1 MQDVVAYIK
10 SLWPDPVYRLW
21 WKMEQQSLEH

>member
-10 SLWPDPVYRLW
+10 PLRSVPVYRLW
-21 WKMEQQSLEH
+21 SKMEQQALEP